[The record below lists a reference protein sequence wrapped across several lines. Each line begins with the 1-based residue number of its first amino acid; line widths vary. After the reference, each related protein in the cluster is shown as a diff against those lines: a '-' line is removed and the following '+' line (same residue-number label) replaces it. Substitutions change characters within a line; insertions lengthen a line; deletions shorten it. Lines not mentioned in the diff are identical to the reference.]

1 MKVEKKDMLLYAVT
15 DRAWLNGRKLADDV
29 KEALEGGI
37 TFLQLREKELNK
49 EDFLAEAR
57 ELRKLTDEYQVPFV
71 INDNVEIAKACDADG
86 VHVGQDD
93 ACIEEARRILGE
105 DKIVGVSVHTVEEA
119 QKAEAQG
126 ADYIGVGAVF
136 NTTTKLDV
144 DNMPKET
151 LKAICDAVNIPI
163 VAIGGINMDT
173 VAGLRGTGVDGI
185 AVVSAIF
192 AKEDKKEAVKE
203 LMEQAKLL

>member
-29 KEALEGGI
+29 KDALEGGI
-37 TFLQLREKELNK
+37 TFLQLREKELK
-49 EDFLAEAR
+49 EEEFLEEAK
-57 ELRKLTDEYQVPFV
+57 ELKELAVKYHVPFV
-71 INDNVEIAKACDADG
+71 INDNVEIARACDADG

-93 ACIEEARRILGE
+93 TCMEEARKILGE
-105 DKIVGVSVHTVEEA
+105 DKIIGVSVHTVEEA
-119 QKAEAQG
+119 EKAEAQG

-151 LKAICDAVNIPI
+151 VKAICEAVDIPV
-163 VAIGGINMDT
+163 VAIGGINLDT

-203 LMEQAKLL
+203 LLEEAKLL